1 MTIQNSKLFR
11 LQNILRKM
19 DSIVLAY
26 SGGVDSTFLLKVAR
40 DVLKDNCLAV
50 TADSPTYPPEELAFA
65 KKMAKTLGVR
75 HSVIKTNELRNKKF
89 SSNPINRCYFC
100 KKELFTKLK
109 IIARKF
115 KLNFIVDASNI
126 SDKKDFRP
134 GNKAKKELKIRSPLQ
149 EAGFTKD
156 EIRNLSKK
164 LGLVTW
170 DKPALACL
178 ASRIPYG
185 RKINSNLLVRIDK
198 AEGFLRKIGFRQVRL
213 RHYNGSCRIEVA
225 KNDIPALITQRNL
238 IVEKLKQLGYNY
250 VTLDLEGYRSGS
262 MNTPHFRVGN
272 GYYTRKSV
280 EEKRI

>member
-19 DSIVLAY
+19 DSVVLAY

-65 KKMAKTLGVR
+65 KKMAKTLGIR

-149 EAGFTKD
+149 EAGFTKE

-272 GYYTRKSV
+272 GYYTRKPV
-280 EEKRI
+280 E